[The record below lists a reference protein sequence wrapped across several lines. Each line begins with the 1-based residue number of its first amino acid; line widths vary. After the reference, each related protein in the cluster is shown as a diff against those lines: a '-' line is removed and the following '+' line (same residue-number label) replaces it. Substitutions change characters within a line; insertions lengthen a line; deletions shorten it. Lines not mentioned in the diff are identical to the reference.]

1 VFYGSDLL
9 DLAREVVDDRCQRG
23 QPGRPGEAGM
33 RSGGHAPAPA
43 IPVDGR
49 HL

>member
-23 QPGRPGEAGM
+23 QPSRPGEAGI
-33 RSGGHAPAPA
+33 RDGGHVPAPA
-43 IPVDGR
+43 VPVDGGQ
-49 HL
+49 L